1 MQTVV
6 TAEEMRWCDETC
18 IRTYGIAGLVLMEN
32 AGKAVAQLCEQ
43 RFGPLANEQVAI
55 VCGKGNNGGDG
66 FVVARHLLNVG
77 ARVVV
82 VLMDSP
88 KSLKG
93 DAKTN
98 FGILKKLQKSSADSL
113 RVVQF
118 KKSILPA
125 LSDSKIS
132 VDAMFGTGF
141 SGAVRQPYAD
151 VIRWM
156 NKQKVPVVA
165 IDIPSGVNGTTGMV
179 ENLAV
184 NATFTPTFGL
194 LKTGLLCNQGRDRV
208 GKVEVVDIG
217 IPHVVSRSSKFKTH
231 LVEPSDVR
239 AVLPRRPSTAHKYN
253 VGKVFVLAGST
264 GYTGAAAL
272 CATAVLRGGAG
283 AVVLG
288 TPESV
293 YPILAKKLAEP
304 IVIPLPATPAGT
316 VAKAGYDTVLERAN
330 WADVVVVGPGLSQN
344 PETQELICE
353 LIAHYSGNIV
363 IDADG
368 LNAIAKRGLKKRKGI
383 KGSFILTPHSGEFS
397 RLTGKS
403 SKEIETD
410 RIESARTFATAN
422 KGTIVLKGAPT
433 ATASAD
439 GHVYLNATGN
449 PGMATVGSG
458 DVLTGLIASLWAQ
471 GMEKEAAA
479 YCGVFLHGLAGD
491 LAGAAYGERSLVAH
505 DLVDFLSQAFKD
517 VELGENR

>member
-6 TAEEMRWCDETC
+6 TAEEMRWCDKTS
-18 IRTYGIAGLVLMEN
+18 IRTYGIAGLLLMEN
-32 AGKAVAQLCEQ
+32 AGKAAAQLCEQ
-43 RFGPLANEQVAI
+43 HFGPLANQQATI

-88 KSLKG
+88 KLLKG

-98 FGILKKLQKSSADSL
+98 FGILKKLQKESADSL
-113 RVVQF
+113 RIQQF
-118 KKSILPA
+118 KRSMLSA
-125 LSDSKIS
+125 LSDSNIII
-132 VDAMFGTGF
+132 DAMFGTGF
-141 SGAVRQPYAD
+141 SGAVRQPYSD
-151 VIRWM
+151 VIQWM
-156 NKQKVPVVA
+156 NRQKAPVVSV
-165 IDIPSGVNGTTGMV
+165 DIPSGVNGTTGVV

-184 NATFTPTFGL
+184 KAALTPTFGL
-194 LKTGLLCNQGRDRV
+194 LKTGLLCNQGRDHV
-208 GKVEVVDIG
+208 GNVELVDIG
-217 IPHVVSRSSKFKTH
+217 IPHVVSRSLRFKTH
-231 LVEPSDVR
+231 LVEAGDVR
-239 AVLPRRPSTAHKYN
+239 EMLPRRPSTAHKYN
-253 VGKVFVLAGST
+253 MGKVFVLAGSK

-293 YPILAKKLAEP
+293 YPVLAKKLTEP
-304 IVIPLPATPAGT
+304 IVIPLPATSEGT
-316 VAKAGYDTVLERAN
+316 IAKAGYDTILERAN

-353 LIAHYSGNIV
+353 LVTHYSGNIV

-368 LNAIAKRGLKKRKGI
+368 LNAIAKMGLKKGKGI
-383 KGSFILTPHSGEFS
+383 KGEFILTPHSGEFS

-403 SKEIETD
+403 SKEIETS
-410 RIESARTFATAN
+410 RIESARMFATAT

-439 GHVYLNATGN
+439 GSVYLNSTGN

-458 DVLTGLIASLWAQ
+458 DVLTGLIAALWAQ
-471 GMEKEAAA
+471 GMEQEAAA
-479 YCGVFLHGLAGD
+479 YSGVFLHGFAGD
-491 LAGAAYGERSLVAH
+491 LASKAYGERSLVAH
-505 DLVDFLSQAFKD
+505 DLIDFLSQAFKD
-517 VELGENR
+517 VELGGSR